1 MIRVVQGVVKFS
13 TDFALEFHSYCP
25 LDRWQPV
32 IERATVGV
40 RVIEAQLVAGAD
52 PVIVPSDTLFAIFDL
67 EECTTGARDA
77 RLSSAKLALLVSAAA
92 AVGGSFLGYAWLA
105 TPAYIASL
113 AIVLGRPLAEHVKE
127 VPAEPFRPDTLKGL
141 SGRAR
146 LGDHSDKAKILERV
160 ILSARTQIQHYHWG
174 MAVGAPHTPQASRCF
189 TKGEWRVR
197 VEGWEGDVIE
207 PGPGWRMTASS
218 MCETA
223 RNEIA
228 VYDSCEESVRSTGF
242 PPVSLY
248 SVHEE
253 SFWIEYV
260 GPMTDWRCRRAGPFG

>member
-1 MIRVVQGVVKFS
+1 M
-13 TDFALEFHSYCP
+13 
-25 LDRWQPV
+25 
-32 IERATVGV
+32 
-40 RVIEAQLVAGAD
+40 
-52 PVIVPSDTLFAIFDL
+52 DL

-92 AVGGSFLGYAWLA
+92 AIGGSFLGYAWLA

-113 AIVLGRPLAEHVKE
+113 AIVLGRPLAEYVKE

-141 SGRAR
+141 CGSAS
-146 LGDHSDKAKILERV
+146 LSDHSDKAKILERV
-160 ILSARTQIQHYHWG
+160 ILSEIPEIQHYHWG
-174 MAVGAPHTPQASRCF
+174 MAVAAPQTPQAARCL

-207 PGPGWRMTASS
+207 PAPGWRMTTSS

-228 VYDSCEESVRSTGF
+228 VYEASSKPIRSTGF
-242 PPVSLY
+242 DPIKLY
-248 SVHEE
+248 SVHEN

-260 GPMTDWRCRRAGPFG
+260 GPMTNWRTRRAGPFG